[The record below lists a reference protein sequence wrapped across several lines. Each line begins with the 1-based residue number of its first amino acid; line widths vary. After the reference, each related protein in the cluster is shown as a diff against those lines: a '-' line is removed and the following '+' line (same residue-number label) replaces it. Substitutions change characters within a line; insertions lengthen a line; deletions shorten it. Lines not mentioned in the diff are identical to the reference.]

1 MDGKF
6 CICHLVGQ
14 NAHILIQ
21 THSESSSIAHR
32 SFSRVDRAL
41 VEALS
46 VGYIAF
52 DALVL
57 VVFLERV
64 SAGSLL
70 RERRRRLRSTYI
82 GKCCET
88 LALSTPAFA
97 IAAVTQFNVNVGA
110 IVLDDDPVLV
120 SIFIGAD
127 RRDGRGTHSTVIASL
142 MFLVPLPQTTLVLV
156 MVQFSGVSLPAI
168 MKAAGLS
175 RKKSP

>member
-57 VVFLERV
+57 VVF
-64 SAGSLL
+64 
-70 RERRRRLRSTYI
+70 I

-110 IVLDDDPVLV
+110 IVLDDDLHSDCVSDVSRALAPDHLGAGNGAVL
-120 SIFIGAD
+120 
-127 RRDGRGTHSTVIASL
+127 RSL
-142 MFLVPLPQTTLVLV
+142 LTSDNEGCWAQ
-156 MVQFSGVSLPAI
+156 
-168 MKAAGLS
+168 
-175 RKKSP
+175 